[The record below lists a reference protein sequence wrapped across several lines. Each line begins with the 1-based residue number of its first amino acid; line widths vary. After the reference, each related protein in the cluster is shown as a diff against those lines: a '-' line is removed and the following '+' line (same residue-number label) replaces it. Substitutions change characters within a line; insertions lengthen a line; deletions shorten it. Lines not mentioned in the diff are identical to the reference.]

1 MQKAKYYKVCP
12 NITIGGFVRIEFRK
26 ITEKPKQIHLIYDD
40 KQSEIMLENEYIELQ
55 GEIMR
60 QDSRLVV
67 FRGSIKGNLELI
79 CSLSGNEFDAKIDE
93 SLVLYFSDGIWESQ
107 SQSKA
112 INSLDVIE
120 FFDGFIDFDFVL
132 TSELESIRLDYNIK
146 E

>member
-1 MQKAKYYKVCP
+1 MQ
-12 NITIGGFVRIEFRK
+12 IEFRK
-26 ITEKPKQIHLIYDD
+26 ITEKPKQIHLIFDE
-40 KQSEIMLENEYIELQ
+40 KKSGVLFEGEHIELQ

-60 QDSRLVV
+60 QDSKLVV
-67 FRGSIKGNLELI
+67 FNGNIKGNLQLV
-79 CSLSGNEFDAKIDE
+79 CSLSGDEFDVDINE

-112 INSLDVIE
+112 VNALDVIE

-132 TSELESIRLDYNIK
+132 TGEIESMRLDYNVK

>member
-1 MQKAKYYKVCP
+1 
-12 NITIGGFVRIEFRK
+12 
-26 ITEKPKQIHLIYDD
+26 
-40 KQSEIMLENEYIELQ
+40 MLENEYIELQ

-60 QDSRLVV
+60 QDSKLVV

-112 INSLDVIE
+112 VNSLDVIE